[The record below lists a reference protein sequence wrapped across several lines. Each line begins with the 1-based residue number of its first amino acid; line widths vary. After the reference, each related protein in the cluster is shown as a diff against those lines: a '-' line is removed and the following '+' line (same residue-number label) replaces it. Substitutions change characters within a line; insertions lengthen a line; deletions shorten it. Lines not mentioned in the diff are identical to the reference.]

1 MTTETAY
8 ATDVVTDEQWDA
20 IDRRLDG
27 NLVDEDRT
35 RQTKRR
41 RNRVA
46 GAIGLAVFALFAGVI
61 VAVIVAPNDH
71 DRSPTSTQSDLQSA
85 VGIAAFGIA
94 VVVWAIGIVVVVRGG
109 GIPWAWK
116 EPTEG
121 LSRSERRGIE
131 RGLLGR
137 VPVDPTRTRT
147 LRRLAMTRLDQA
159 VWAVWLVAGQLPLA
173 IGQAT
178 THWGTWLGAVFL
190 VLAAGW
196 AAALVAMAVRRRSL
210 RAFLAV
216 HPSDGGESASGS

>member
-1 MTTETAY
+1 MASEPTTTSI
-8 ATDVVTDEQWDA
+8 TDEQWDA

-35 RQTKRR
+35 RQSMRR
-41 RNRVA
+41 RNRIV
-46 GAIGLAVFALFAGVI
+46 GAIGLAVLALMAGLVVAI
-61 VAVIVAPNDH
+61 VVAPNDH
-71 DRSPTSTQSDLQSA
+71 DRSPASSQSDLQST

-94 VVVWAIGIVVVVRGG
+94 LVVWAIGIVLVVRGG

-121 LSRSERRGIE
+121 VSRTERRAIE

-147 LRRLAMTRLDQA
+147 LRRLAMTRLHQA
-159 VWAVWLVAGQLPLA
+159 VFAVWLVGGQLPLA

-178 THWGTWLGAVFL
+178 THWGTWLGAVFV
-190 VLAAGW
+190 VLAVAW
-196 AAALVAMAVRRRSL
+196 AVILVAMAVRRRRL
-210 RAFLAV
+210 RAFLAA
-216 HPSDGGESASGS
+216 HPSDGGGPASGS

>member
-27 NLVDEDRT
+27 NLVDEDRA

-46 GAIGLAVFALFAGVI
+46 SAIGLAVLALFAGLLVAII
-61 VAVIVAPNDH
+61 VGQRDRGQSAV
-71 DRSPTSTQSDLQSA
+71 SSESDLQSTVGIVAFAVALVVFA
-85 VGIAAFGIA
+85 VGI
-94 VVVWAIGIVVVVRGG
+94 VIVVRAG

-121 LSRSERRGIE
+121 VSRSERRAIE
-131 RGLLGR
+131 RCLLGR
-137 VPVDPTRTRT
+137 VPADPTRTRT
-147 LRRLAMTRLDQA
+147 LRRLAMTRLHQA
-159 VWAVWLVAGQLPLA
+159 VWAVWLVGGQLPLA

-190 VLAAGW
+190 VLAAVW
-196 AAALVAMAVRRRSL
+196 AAALVAMAVRRRRL
-210 RAFLAV
+210 HAFLAS
-216 HPSDGGESASGS
+216 HPSDRGEPASGS

>member
-1 MTTETAY
+1 MASDPTTTSI
-8 ATDVVTDEQWDA
+8 TDEQWDA

-35 RQTKRR
+35 RQSMRR
-41 RNRVA
+41 RNRIV
-46 GAIGLAVFALFAGVI
+46 GAIGLAVLALMAGLVVAI
-61 VAVIVAPNDH
+61 VVAPNDH
-71 DRSPTSTQSDLQSA
+71 DRSPASSQSDLQST

-94 VVVWAIGIVVVVRGG
+94 LVVWAIGIVLVVRGG

-121 LSRSERRGIE
+121 VSRTERRAIE

-147 LRRLAMTRLDQA
+147 LRRLAMTRLHQA
-159 VWAVWLVAGQLPLA
+159 VWAVWLVGGQLPLA

-178 THWGTWLGAVFL
+178 THWGTWLGAVFV
-190 VLAAGW
+190 VLAVAW
-196 AAALVAMAVRRRSL
+196 AVILVAMAVRRRRL
-210 RAFLAV
+210 RAFLAA
-216 HPSDGGESASGS
+216 HPSDGGEPASAS

>member
-1 MTTETAY
+1 MTTETNY

-27 NLVDEDRT
+27 NLVDDDRV
-35 RQTKRR
+35 RQSKRR

-46 GAIGLAVFALFAGVI
+46 GAIGLAVLALFAGLT
-61 VAVIVAPNDH
+61 VALVVAPNDH
-71 DRSPTSTQSDLQSA
+71 DRSSASSQSDLQST
-85 VGIAAFGIA
+85 VGIAAFSIA
-94 VVVWAIGIVVVVRGG
+94 IAVWAIGIVLVVRGG

-147 LRRLAMTRLDQA
+147 LRRLAMTRLHQA
-159 VWAVWLVAGQLPLA
+159 VWVVWLVGGQLPLA

-178 THWGTWLGAVFL
+178 THWGTWLGVVFL
-190 VLAAGW
+190 VLAVAW
-196 AAALVAMAVRRRSL
+196 AVILVAMAVRRRRL
-210 RAFLAV
+210 RAFLAA
-216 HPSDGGESASGS
+216 HPSDGGEPASAS

>member
-1 MTTETAY
+1 MASEPTTTSI
-8 ATDVVTDEQWDA
+8 TDEQWDA

-35 RQTKRR
+35 RQSMRR
-41 RNRVA
+41 RNRIV
-46 GAIGLAVFALFAGVI
+46 GAIGLAVLALMAGLVVAI
-61 VAVIVAPNDH
+61 VVAPNDH
-71 DRSPTSTQSDLQSA
+71 DRSPASSQSDLQST

-94 VVVWAIGIVVVVRGG
+94 LVVWAIGIVLVVRGG

-121 LSRSERRGIE
+121 VSRTERRAIE

-147 LRRLAMTRLDQA
+147 LRRLAMTRLHQA
-159 VWAVWLVAGQLPLA
+159 VFAVWLVGGQLPLA

-178 THWGTWLGAVFL
+178 THWGTWLGAVFV
-190 VLAAGW
+190 VLAVAW
-196 AAALVAMAVRRRSL
+196 AVILVAMAVRRRRL
-210 RAFLAV
+210 RAFLAA
-216 HPSDGGESASGS
+216 HPSDGGEPASAS